1 MQFRKLCRKSDK
13 KMRIMQSENI
23 CPEAEIK
30 EEHWENNE
38 NLEDSDFILSEADLE
53 LSPDLEFVTVDDDEG

>member
-1 MQFRKLCRKSDK
+1 
-13 KMRIMQSENI
+13 MQSENI
-23 CPEAEIK
+23 CLEAEIK